1 MSAVLDKV
9 SAVDEVAVTTARK
22 ADYDAYVAKG
32 DPRDVECPGWT
43 SAEFTVDKPEGHL
56 TVWIEPNRLSDAAFS
71 VAVEMM
77 LEKAW
82 IRMVRGQYQGPFKP
96 DEEISL
102 SCSQSRFAGNLCRVV
117 VVADKP
123 ESIAIKVEHS

>member
-1 MSAVLDKV
+1 MSAVLK
-9 SAVDEVAVTTARK
+9 ATPVDEVAVTTARK

-32 DPRDVECPGWT
+32 DPRDVQHAGWT
-43 SAEFTVDKPEGHL
+43 SAEFTVDSRDGTM
-56 TVWIEPNRLSDAAFS
+56 TVHIEPDRLSDAAFS

-102 SCSQSRFAGNLCRVV
+102 SCSQARFAGNLCRVV

>member
-1 MSAVLDKV
+1 MSAVLDKISPV
-9 SAVDEVAVTTARK
+9 EEVAVTTAHK

-43 SAEFTVDKPEGHL
+43 SAEFTVEKPDGTL
-56 TVWIEPNRLSDAAFS
+56 TVHIEPNRLSDAAFS

-77 LEKAW
+77 LDKAW
-82 IRMVRGQYQGPFKP
+82 IRMIRGQYKGPFAA
-96 DEEISL
+96 DAEITL
-102 SCSQSRFAGNLCRVV
+102 SCSQGRFAGNLCRVV

>member
-1 MSAVLDKV
+1 MSAVLDKP
-9 SAVDEVAVTTARK
+9 APVDEVAVTTARK
-22 ADYDAYVAKG
+22 TDYDAYVAKG

-43 SAEFTVDKPEGHL
+43 SAEFAVDNRDGSL
-56 TVWIEPNRLSDAAFS
+56 TVRIEPDRLSDAAFS

-77 LEKAW
+77 HEKAW
-82 IRMVRGQYQGPFKP
+82 LRMIRAQYKGPFGAK
-96 DEEISL
+96 DEISL
-102 SCSQSRFAGNLCRVV
+102 SCSQARFAGNLCRVV